1 MLAISEL
8 ILGFTNILPQG
19 LIFGFIDNSILL
31 LGAYTGVSI
40 EKYLNKKASG
50 VLGGVLGATMG
61 NSISDA
67 VGAIL
72 DPSMRGM
79 LFGIVIGTIIPIFFI
94 PLIEI
99 IRNK

>member
-1 MLAISEL
+1 MAISEL

-94 PLIEI
+94 PLIER

>member
-94 PLIEI
+94 PLIER